1 MVENKDNKLTDEE
14 LNKAKNAENIVANK
28 DIYKEQ
34 IGENKNSKYMGMNF
48 DQKFDFKTIA
58 NSFNINSYSISNP
71 EEIGD
76 GLKKCIKSQK
86 PNLIDIHID
95 G

>member
-1 MVENKDNKLTDEE
+1 
-14 LNKAKNAENIVANK
+14 
-28 DIYKEQ
+28 
-34 IGENKNSKYMGMNF
+34 MGMNF

-76 GLKKCIKSQK
+76 VLKKCIKSQK